1 MAPFLTNI
9 DARALVIGDQG
20 LTLLIDRATGH
31 LTGLPQVE
39 RDFKGREKQILIVR
53 SFFL

>member
-20 LTLLIDRATGH
+20 LTLIDRATGH